1 MWLKSVQT
9 RIHEKYLKLISSLN
23 QNSERVK
30 WRNCLYNMNF
40 ICKKCLFDQGKM
52 FTSRMIFFLT
62 KARLTNL
69 PFRFG
74 ENWIRLLKF
83 WIFLSQLSPSS
94 LMSFFDSGIY
104 CPPKHINWNTF
115 QNSIWGVPLLQ
126 VNVSKEILLIIFS
139 ELSWNQND

>member
-9 RIHEKYLKLISSLN
+9 RIHKKYLKLISILN

-83 WIFLSQLSPSS
+83 WNFLSQLSPSS
-94 LMSFFDSGIY
+94 LMSFLIRVYTAPQSILIEIHSKNAFEVYLFYKLMSQKKSY
-104 CPPKHINWNTF
+104 LSFFQRWN
-115 QNSIWGVPLLQ
+115 
-126 VNVSKEILLIIFS
+126 K
-139 ELSWNQND
+139 ND